1 MKCEESMPLVEQY
14 FDGELN
20 EKAAA
25 RVEAHLAAC
34 VACARAHARLEM
46 ERALFLAYECDAA
59 PASNFWDDVLAKT
72 GATKPAAAKPA
83 ATAPPRARLRA
94 RLGAAL
100 AQFAAPR
107 LSPALTAALIFV
119 AIGATVALMKF
130 GVSDESGRLSR
141 GIARAGDRV
150 AERAAFPDAS
160 NGDAAA
166 QSASARNPVASN
178 ETAQSAERDAPAA
191 ERREMKEDKSAR
203 EIALESGPL
212 NGRERK
218 KANIVAT
225 AGGDELRA
233 ARRMTGAALPA
244 ESAAD
249 RLVREAEQ
257 KYMAAIRL
265 LTHDVSRRRSRLTP
279 DERAR
284 FEQTLAAV
292 DHAIA
297 DTRRAAR
304 ERPRDPVA
312 VQYMLTAYAKKV
324 EVLSELSRH

>member
-1 MKCEESMPLVEQY
+1 MKCEESLPLVEQY
-14 FDGELN
+14 FDGELDAR
-20 EKAAA
+20 EAA

-34 VACARAHARLEM
+34 AACARAHARLET

-72 GATKPAAAKPA
+72 GSTKPGAAIPA

-119 AIGATVALMKF
+119 AIGATIALMKF
-130 GVSDESGRLSR
+130 GGSDESARLSR
-141 GIARAGDRV
+141 GIMSAGDRV
-150 AERAAFPDAS
+150 AQRAPFPDTS
-160 NGDAAA
+160 NEDAAA
-166 QSASARNPVASN
+166 QPASAGDADAAH
-178 ETAQSAERDAPAA
+178 ETAPSPERDARATK
-191 ERREMKEDKSAR
+191 RREMKEDKSAR
-203 EIALESGPL
+203 EIARAGGAL
-212 NGRERK
+212 NVRERK
-218 KANIVAT
+218 KVNLVAT

-233 ARRMTGAALPA
+233 ARRMTGADLPA

-249 RLVREAEQ
+249 RLVREAEL

-324 EVLSELSRH
+324 EVLSEMSRH

>member
-1 MKCEESMPLVEQY
+1 MKCEESLPLVEQY
-14 FDGELN
+14 FDGELDAR
-20 EKAAA
+20 EEA

-34 VACARAHARLEM
+34 VACARAHARLET

-59 PASNFWDDVLAKT
+59 PAFNFWDDVLAKT
-72 GATKPAAAKPA
+72 GAAKPA

-94 RLGAAL
+94 RLGAAF

-119 AIGATVALMKF
+119 AIGVTVALMKF
-130 GVSDESGRLSR
+130 GASDESGRLSR
-141 GIARAGDRV
+141 GSMRAGDRI
-150 AERAAFPDAS
+150 AERAPFPGGSSEDAV
-160 NGDAAA
+160 APP
-166 QSASARNPVASN
+166 ASARNADAAN
-178 ETAQSAERDAPAA
+178 AMARSAERDARAT
-191 ERREMKEDKSAR
+191 ERREMKEDKIAR
-203 EIALESGPL
+203 EIARESGAL
-212 NGRERK
+212 NGGERK

-233 ARRMTGAALPA
+233 ARRVPVAASPA

-324 EVLSELSRH
+324 EVLSEMSRH